1 ERARRARGA
10 AGGADGRL
18 AVGEAR
24 AQSEWLF
31 GARTDAGPRGAA
43 RTWQGAT
50 ALASYSLALGADVA
64 IEPALMAEWLDADRE
79 EKVGARFVWTGAI
92 DIDFGESVRL
102 LLELERTEVEARTPR
117 LDDAAIEDID
127 ATAAIGQLQLRL

>member
-1 ERARRARGA
+1 MRRA
-10 AGGADGRL
+10 
-18 AVGEAR
+18 
-24 AQSEWLF
+24 QIEWLF
-31 GARTDAGPRGAA
+31 GSRTDAGARRGTHVAGRDRA
-43 RTWQGAT
+43 R
-50 ALASYSLALGADVA
+50 SYRLALGADVA